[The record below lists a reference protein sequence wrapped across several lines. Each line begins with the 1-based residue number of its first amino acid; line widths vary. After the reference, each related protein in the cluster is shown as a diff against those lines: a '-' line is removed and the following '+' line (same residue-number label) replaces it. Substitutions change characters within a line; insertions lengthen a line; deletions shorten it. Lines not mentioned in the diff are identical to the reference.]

1 MPRVIVLD
9 DLSEEGLRLL
19 QAEPDF
25 EVVVQTGLKGD
36 ALRDALRDFDGAICR
51 SGVKITAES
60 LAGNQ
65 RLQAIVRAG
74 VGTDNIDKAAA
85 TRQGV
90 IVMNTPAG
98 NTVSTAEH
106 SFALLLGLAR
116 NLAPAH
122 ASLLAGKWDRK
133 SFEGVEVRG
142 KHLGIIGLGRIGL
155 RVAQLAKAF
164 EMKVWGLDPFLPR
177 ERAQE
182 LEIQLAENLDEL
194 LSKVDFLTVH
204 TPLSNETNKLIGR
217 EQIAKMKRSA
227 RLVNCARGGI
237 YDEEALLEG
246 LQSGQLG
253 GVALDVY
260 ESEPNTT
267 SPLFREP
274 KTLCTPHLGASTE
287 EAQRQVA
294 VEAAE
299 LLIGFLRSG
308 EIRQAVN
315 IGAVDVKTLQR
326 LRGFLN
332 VAYRLGSLMAQ
343 WHGGAIDRCELS
355 FDGEVAGED
364 TRLLTGSFAAGLLSG
379 IASDVNLV
387 NAEMLCRER
396 GIELVRSSRSENGT
410 FNSLIT
416 ATVSGEGQTLTAA
429 GTVFGRNLPRLVR
442 LQQYQLDAF
451 MDGHLLVFSHRD
463 VPGIIGY
470 IGTNLA
476 RENVNV
482 AQMSVGRAAPRPGG
496 EAVGVLNLDTPAPET
511 ALNLLSQHPEIQS
524 ARMIKL
530 PPADFFPDLI

>member
-25 EVVVQTGLKGD
+25 EVVVQTGLKGE

-51 SGVKITAES
+51 SGVKITADS

-106 SFALLLGLAR
+106 TFALLLGLAR

-194 LSKVDFLTVH
+194 LSKIDFLSVH
-204 TPLSNETNKLIGR
+204 TPLINETNKLIGR
-217 EQIAKMKRSA
+217 EQIAKMKRGV
-227 RLVNCARGGI
+227 RLINCARGGI

>member
-106 SFALLLGLAR
+106 TFALLLGLAR

-194 LSKVDFLTVH
+194 LSKIDFLTVH

-217 EQIAKMKRSA
+217 EQIAKMKRGA

>member
-51 SGVKITAES
+51 SGVKISAES
-60 LAGNQ
+60 LAGNT

-106 SFALLLGLAR
+106 TFALLLGLAR

-133 SFEGVEVRG
+133 NFEGVEVRG
-142 KHLGIIGLGRIGL
+142 KNLGIIGLGRIGL
-155 RVAQLAKAF
+155 RVAHLAKAF

-182 LEIQLAENLDEL
+182 LEIQLADNLDEL
-194 LSKVDFLTVH
+194 LSKIDFLTVH

-217 EQIAKMKRSA
+217 EQIAKMKRGV

-237 YDEEALLEG
+237 YDEAALLEG
-246 LQSGQLG
+246 LQTGQLG

-364 TRLLTGSFAAGLLSG
+364 TRLLTGAFAAGLLSG

-387 NAEMLCRER
+387 NAELLCRER
-396 GIELVRSSRSENGT
+396 GIELVRSSRTENVT

-416 ATVSGEGQTLTAA
+416 VTVSGEGQSLTAA

-451 MDGHLLVFSHRD
+451 MDGHLLVFCHRD

-476 RENVNV
+476 KENVNV

-496 EAVGVLNLDTPAPET
+496 EAVGVLNLDTPAPEA
-511 ALNLLSQHPEIQS
+511 ALNLLSQHPQIQS

>member
-1 MPRVIVLD
+1 
-9 DLSEEGLRLL
+9 
-19 QAEPDF
+19 
-25 EVVVQTGLKGD
+25 
-36 ALRDALRDFDGAICR
+36 
-51 SGVKITAES
+51 
-60 LAGNQ
+60 
-65 RLQAIVRAG
+65 
-74 VGTDNIDKAAA
+74 
-85 TRQGV
+85 
-90 IVMNTPAG
+90 
-98 NTVSTAEH
+98 
-106 SFALLLGLAR
+106 
-116 NLAPAH
+116 
-122 ASLLAGKWDRK
+122 
-133 SFEGVEVRG
+133 
-142 KHLGIIGLGRIGL
+142 
-155 RVAQLAKAF
+155 
-164 EMKVWGLDPFLPR
+164 
-177 ERAQE
+177 
-182 LEIQLAENLDEL
+182 
-194 LSKVDFLTVH
+194 
-204 TPLSNETNKLIGR
+204 
-217 EQIAKMKRSA
+217 MKRGV

-260 ESEPNTT
+260 ETEPNTT
-267 SPLFREP
+267 SSLFREP

-315 IGAVDVKTLQR
+315 IGAVDLKTLQR

-364 TRLLTGSFAAGLLSG
+364 TRLLTGAFAAGLLSG

-416 ATVSGEGQTLTAA
+416 ATVWGEGQTLTAA

-476 RENVNV
+476 KENVNV

-496 EAVGVLNLDTPAPET
+496 EAVGVLNLDTPAPEM
-511 ALNLLSQHPEIQS
+511 ALNLLSQHPQIQS
-524 ARMIKL
+524 TRMIKL

>member
-60 LAGNQ
+60 LAGNP

-106 SFALLLGLAR
+106 TFALLLGLAR

-133 SFEGVEVRG
+133 NFEGVEVRG
-142 KHLGIIGLGRIGL
+142 KNLGIIGLGRIGL
-155 RVAQLAKAF
+155 RVAQLAKSF

-177 ERAQE
+177 ERAEE
-182 LEIQLAENLDEL
+182 LEIQIADNLDEL
-194 LSKVDFLTVH
+194 LGKIDFLTVH

-217 EQIAKMKRSA
+217 EQIAKMKRGV

-237 YDEEALLEG
+237 YDEAALLEG
-246 LQSGQLG
+246 LQTGQLG

-274 KTLCTPHLGASTE
+274 KALCTPHLGASTE

-332 VAYRLGSLMAQ
+332 VAYRLGALMAQ

-364 TRLLTGSFAAGLLSG
+364 TRLLNGAFAAGLLSG

-387 NAEMLCRER
+387 NAELLCRER

-451 MDGHLLVFSHRD
+451 MDGHLLIFSHRD

-476 RENVNV
+476 KENVNV

-496 EAVGVLNLDTPAPET
+496 EAVGVLNLDTPAPEA
-511 ALNLLSQHPEIQS
+511 ALNLLSQHPQIQS

>member
-1 MPRVIVLD
+1 
-9 DLSEEGLRLL
+9 
-19 QAEPDF
+19 
-25 EVVVQTGLKGD
+25 
-36 ALRDALRDFDGAICR
+36 
-51 SGVKITAES
+51 
-60 LAGNQ
+60 
-65 RLQAIVRAG
+65 
-74 VGTDNIDKAAA
+74 
-85 TRQGV
+85 
-90 IVMNTPAG
+90 
-98 NTVSTAEH
+98 
-106 SFALLLGLAR
+106 
-116 NLAPAH
+116 
-122 ASLLAGKWDRK
+122 
-133 SFEGVEVRG
+133 
-142 KHLGIIGLGRIGL
+142 
-155 RVAQLAKAF
+155 
-164 EMKVWGLDPFLPR
+164 
-177 ERAQE
+177 
-182 LEIQLAENLDEL
+182 
-194 LSKVDFLTVH
+194 
-204 TPLSNETNKLIGR
+204 
-217 EQIAKMKRSA
+217 MKRGV

-246 LQSGQLG
+246 LQSGHLG

-260 ESEPNTT
+260 ETEPNTT
-267 SPLFREP
+267 SPLFREA

-343 WHGGAIDRCELS
+343 WHGGAIDRCELA

-364 TRLLTGSFAAGLLSG
+364 TRLLTGAFAAGLLSG

-476 RENVNV
+476 KENVNV

-511 ALNLLSQHPEIQS
+511 ALNLLSQHPQIQS
-524 ARMIKL
+524 TRMIKL
-530 PPADFFPDLI
+530 PPADFFPDLF

>member
-36 ALRDALRDFDGAICR
+36 ALRDALRDFEGAICR
-51 SGVKITAES
+51 SGVKITADS

-133 SFEGVEVRG
+133 SFECVEVRG

-194 LSKVDFLTVH
+194 LSKIDFLTVH
-204 TPLSNETNKLIGR
+204 TPLRNETNKLIGR
-217 EQIAKMKRSA
+217 EQIAKMKRGA

>member
-51 SGVKITAES
+51 SGVKISAES
-60 LAGNQ
+60 LAGNA

-106 SFALLLGLAR
+106 TFALLLGLAR

-122 ASLLAGKWDRK
+122 ASLLSGKWDRK
-133 SFEGVEVRG
+133 NFEGVEVRG
-142 KHLGIIGLGRIGL
+142 KNLGIIGLGRIGL
-155 RVAQLAKAF
+155 RVAHLAKAF

-182 LEIQLAENLDEL
+182 LEIQLADNLDEL
-194 LSKVDFLTVH
+194 LSKIDFLTVH

-217 EQIAKMKRSA
+217 EQIAKMKRGV

-237 YDEEALLEG
+237 YDEAALLES
-246 LQSGQLG
+246 LQTGQLG

-267 SPLFREP
+267 SPLFRDP

-364 TRLLTGSFAAGLLSG
+364 TRLLTGAFAAGLLSG

-387 NAEMLCRER
+387 NAELLCRER

-416 ATVSGEGQTLTAA
+416 VTVSGEGQSLTAA

-476 RENVNV
+476 KENVNV

-496 EAVGVLNLDTPAPET
+496 EAVGVLNLDTPAPEA
-511 ALNLLSQHPEIQS
+511 ALNLLSQHPQIQS

>member
-25 EVVVQTGLKGD
+25 EVVVQTGLKGE

-51 SGVKITAES
+51 SGVKITADS

-106 SFALLLGLAR
+106 TFALLLGLAR

-182 LEIQLAENLDEL
+182 LEIQLAEDLDEL
-194 LSKVDFLTVH
+194 LSKIDFLSVH

-217 EQIAKMKRSA
+217 EQIAKMKRGV
-227 RLVNCARGGI
+227 RLINCARGGI

-396 GIELVRSSRSENGT
+396 GIELIRSSRSENGT

>member
-19 QAEPDF
+19 QAESDF

-51 SGVKITAES
+51 SGVKITAEA

-106 SFALLLGLAR
+106 TFALLLGLSR

-133 SFEGVEVRG
+133 NFEGVEVRG

-155 RVAQLAKAF
+155 RVAQLARAF

-194 LSKVDFLTVH
+194 LGKIDFLTVH

-217 EQIAKMKRSA
+217 EQIAKMKRGV
-227 RLVNCARGGI
+227 RLINCARGGI
-237 YDEEALLEG
+237 YDEAALLEG

-260 ESEPNTT
+260 ETEPNTT

-299 LLIGFLRSG
+299 LLVGFLRSG

-343 WHGGAIDRCELS
+343 WHGGAIDRCELA

-364 TRLLTGSFAAGLLSG
+364 TRLLTGAFASGLLSG

-396 GIELVRSSRSENGT
+396 GIELVRSSRTENGT

-463 VPGIIGY
+463 VPGIIGF

-476 RENVNV
+476 KENVNV
-482 AQMSVGRAAPRPGG
+482 AQMSVGRAASRPGG

-511 ALNLLSQHPEIQS
+511 ALSLLSQHPQIQS

>member
-36 ALRDALRDFDGAICR
+36 ALRDALRDFEGAICR
-51 SGVKITAES
+51 SGVKITADS

-194 LSKVDFLTVH
+194 LSKIDFLTVH

-217 EQIAKMKRSA
+217 EQIAKMKRGA

-355 FDGEVAGED
+355 FDGEVAG
-364 TRLLTGSFAAGLLSG
+364 
-379 IASDVNLV
+379 
-387 NAEMLCRER
+387 
-396 GIELVRSSRSENGT
+396 
-410 FNSLIT
+410 
-416 ATVSGEGQTLTAA
+416 
-429 GTVFGRNLPRLVR
+429 
-442 LQQYQLDAF
+442 
-451 MDGHLLVFSHRD
+451 
-463 VPGIIGY
+463 
-470 IGTNLA
+470 
-476 RENVNV
+476 
-482 AQMSVGRAAPRPGG
+482 
-496 EAVGVLNLDTPAPET
+496 
-511 ALNLLSQHPEIQS
+511 
-524 ARMIKL
+524 
-530 PPADFFPDLI
+530 

>member
-36 ALRDALRDFDGAICR
+36 SLRDALRDFDGAICR
-51 SGVKITAES
+51 SGVKITADA

-106 SFALLLGLAR
+106 TFALLLGLAR

-133 SFEGVEVRG
+133 HFEGVEIRG
-142 KHLGIIGLGRIGL
+142 KSLGIIGLGRIGL
-155 RVAQLAKAF
+155 RVAHLAKAF

-194 LSKVDFLTVH
+194 LGKIDFLTVH

-217 EQIAKMKRSA
+217 EQIAKMKRGV

-246 LQSGQLG
+246 LRSGQVG

-260 ESEPNTT
+260 ETEPNTT
-267 SPLFREP
+267 SLLFQES
-274 KTLCTPHLGASTE
+274 KSLCTPHLGASTE
-287 EAQRQVA
+287 DAQRQVA

-315 IGAVDVKTLQR
+315 IGAVDLKTLQR

-364 TRLLTGSFAAGLLSG
+364 TRLLTGAFAAGLLSG

-416 ATVSGEGQTLTAA
+416 ATVCGEGQTLTAA

-476 RENVNV
+476 KENVNV

-496 EAVGVLNLDTPAPET
+496 EAVGVLNLDTPAPEI
-511 ALNLLSQHPEIQS
+511 ALNLLSQHPQIQS
-524 ARMIKL
+524 TRMIKL